1 MIRNAAPR
9 NVTSALIVALPIALL
24 VLALVAASG
33 AATSL
38 AGAATRK
45 PAGDV
50 PNDVPA
56 AASAARP
63 AARLAETPAA
73 VPQVAQVPAGDTDKS
88 LAALHDELERSR
100 TRLALVGQEKPY
112 YIEYRLLD
120 LDERTVSAQFGAVIG
135 STTTRNRF
143 MSVDVRVGDYKL
155 DSSNF
160 ISDQGF
166 RGFLGSTGTVG
177 IDHDYDSL
185 RQDLWLATDQA
196 YKEALDNLSHK
207 RAFLRSL
214 ANAPTIDDLS
224 KEAPLVQVDPLVTP
238 DWTSRNWESEAKMVS
253 AVLRNYP
260 ELYNSRVTYHLIYAT
275 TYVMSTEGSEIR
287 VNHSL
292 AAIEASLGSR
302 ADDGT
307 PMHDFLALY
316 ARRPGELPAAETVR
330 PQIERV
336 GRELVALRNAPAVSD
351 YDGPVLFEPLAS
363 GSLLAQVM
371 NPSVAGA
378 RAPLSMNSRF
388 DQMSQQLGGRNE
400 WTGRV
405 GQRVLPAEV
414 SVVDDP
420 TAQQFDGQPLIGSYV
435 TDEEGVRA
443 QKVAIVENG
452 MLRQLLMSRRPGP
465 DFERSNGHGRST
477 FLAQPRPMPSNLFF
491 TSTAGQ
497 APADLRKKFLDACK
511 QNGQKFG
518 LIVREMDNP
527 VVASSS
533 QEELSDALAI
543 LATGASKGDRLPL
556 LVYRV
561 NVDDGHEELVR
572 GAILSGIASRNMRTL
587 LGVGNDSAVFS
598 YAQSQDAEIAGTA
611 LGAFGSAD
619 GGVPSTV
626 IAPSL
631 LFEEVEVRGPHGEP
645 RSMPLVPPPPL

>member
-1 MIRNAAPR
+1 MKSLKLTLNLVLSHNMAP
-9 NVTSALIVALPIALL
+9 VLVVL
-24 VLALVAASG
+24 VLATTISGGTSAIAATPKAADAASDPVAAVRAPSPK
-33 AATSL
+33 T
-38 AGAATRK
+38 
-45 PAGDV
+45 
-50 PNDVPA
+50 PA
-56 AASAARP
+56 AARQ
-63 AARLAETPAA
+63 
-73 VPQVAQVPAGDTDKS
+73 VPQVPSGDTDKT

-100 TRLALVGQEKPY
+100 TRLMLPGQEKPY

-120 LDERTVSAQFGAVIG
+120 LEEHTISAQFGAVIG
-135 STTTRNRF
+135 NTATRNRF

-160 ISDQGF
+160 IGDQGF

-177 IDHDYDSL
+177 IDRDYDSL

-196 YKEALDNLSHK
+196 YKEALDALSNK

-214 ANAPTIDDLS
+214 ANAPTIDDFS
-224 KEAPLVQVDPLVTP
+224 KEAPVVQVDPIVQP
-238 DWTSRNWESEAKMVS
+238 DWTSRNWEAEAKMVS
-253 AVLRNYP
+253 GVLRSYP

-275 TYVMSTEGSEIR
+275 TYLISTEGSEMR
-287 VNHSL
+287 VSRSL
-292 AAIEASLGSR
+292 AGIEASLGSR

-307 PMHDFLALY
+307 PMHDFLAIY
-316 ARRPGELPAAETVR
+316 APRPGDLPTAEAVR
-330 PQIERV
+330 PQLDRI
-336 GRELVALRNAPAVSD
+336 GRELVALRNAPAVGD

-363 GSLLAQVM
+363 GSLLAQVLT
-371 NPSVAGA
+371 PSVTGA

-388 DQMSQQLGGRNE
+388 DQMTQQLGGRSE

-405 GQRVLPAEV
+405 GQRVLPTDV
-414 SVVDDP
+414 TVTDDP
-420 TAQQFDGQPLIGSYV
+420 TAQQFKGQPLIGSYA
-435 TDEEGVRA
+435 TDQEGVRA
-443 QKVAIVENG
+443 EKVAIVENG

-465 DFERSNGHGRST
+465 DFGTSNGHGRSM
-477 FLAQPRPMPSNLFF
+477 FLAQPRPMSSNLFF
-491 TSTAGQ
+491 TASDGES
-497 APADLRKKFLDACK
+497 PADLRKKFLDACK

-527 VVASSS
+527 VIASST

-543 LATGASKGDRLPL
+543 LATGAPKGDRMPL

-572 GAILSGIASRNMRTL
+572 GAILSGLASRNMRTL
-587 LGVGNDSAVFS
+587 LGVGNDNAVFS

-645 RSMPLVPPPPL
+645 RSMPIVPPPPL

>member
-1 MIRNAAPR
+1 MSFVKLTSYLIALALA
-9 NVTSALIVALPIALL
+9 VTSGIGAHDAI
-24 VLALVAASG
+24 
-33 AATSL
+33 AATGKAADVAPSATTGARL
-38 AGAATRK
+38 AQ
-45 PAGDV
+45 
-50 PNDVPA
+50 PA
-56 AASAARP
+56 AAAR
-63 AARLAETPAA
+63 
-73 VPQVAQVPAGDTDKS
+73 QVAQVPPGDTDKT

-100 TRLALVGQEKPY
+100 TRLVLLGQEKPY

-120 LDERTVSAQFGAVIG
+120 LDERTITAQFGAIIG

-143 MSVDVRVGDYKL
+143 MSVDVRIGDYKL

-177 IDHDYDSL
+177 IDRDYDSL
-185 RQDLWLATDQA
+185 RQDLWLATDQG
-196 YKEALDNLSHK
+196 YKEALDSLSHK

-214 ANAPTIDDLS
+214 ANAPTVDDFS
-224 KEAPLVQVDPLVTP
+224 QVPPFVQVQPLVQP
-238 DWTSRNWESEAKMVS
+238 DWTSRNWETEAKTVS
-253 AVLRNYP
+253 AVLRSYP

-275 TYVMSTEGSEIR
+275 TYLMSTEGSEIR
-287 VNHSL
+287 VTRSL

-302 ADDGT
+302 ADDGM
-307 PMHDFLALY
+307 PMHDYLAIY
-316 ARRPGELPAAETVR
+316 ARRPSDLPAAEVVR
-330 PQIERV
+330 PQLDRV
-336 GRELVALRNAPAVSD
+336 GKELVALRSAPAVQD

-363 GSLLAQVM
+363 GSLLAQVLG
-371 NPSVAGA
+371 PSATGA

-388 DQMSQQLGGRNE
+388 DQMTQALGGRSE

-405 GQRVLPAEV
+405 GQRVLPANV
-414 SVVDDP
+414 NIVDDP
-420 TAQQFDGQPLIGSYV
+420 TAQQFQGQPLIGFYAN
-435 TDEEGVRA
+435 DEEGVPA
-443 QKVAIVENG
+443 QKVAIIENG

-477 FLAQPRPMPSNLFF
+477 FLAQPRPMTSNLFF
-491 TSTAGQ
+491 TAADGQ
-497 APADLRKKFLDACK
+497 SPADLKKKFLDACK

-527 VVASSS
+527 VIGSSS

-543 LATGASKGDRLPL
+543 LATGAPKGDRVPL

-587 LGVGNDSAVFS
+587 LGIGNDNTVFS

-631 LFEEVEVRGPHGEP
+631 LFEEVDVRGPHGEP
-645 RSMPLVPPPPL
+645 RSMPIVPPPPLQ

>member
-1 MIRNAAPR
+1 MSFVKLTSYLIALALAVTSGIGATHAIAATGKAADVAPNAATGAR
-9 NVTSALIVALPIALL
+9 
-24 VLALVAASG
+24 LAQ
-33 AATSL
+33 
-38 AGAATRK
+38 
-45 PAGDV
+45 
-50 PNDVPA
+50 PA
-56 AASAARP
+56 AAAR
-63 AARLAETPAA
+63 
-73 VPQVAQVPAGDTDKS
+73 QVAQVPPGDTDKT

-100 TRLALVGQEKPY
+100 TRLVLLGQEKPY

-120 LDERTVSAQFGAVIG
+120 LDERTITAQFGAIIG

-143 MSVDVRVGDYKL
+143 MSVDVRIGDYKL

-177 IDHDYDSL
+177 IDRDYDSL
-185 RQDLWLATDQA
+185 RQDLWLATDQG
-196 YKEALDNLSHK
+196 YKEALDSLSHK

-214 ANAPTIDDLS
+214 ANAPTVDDFS
-224 KEAPLVQVDPLVTP
+224 QVPPFVQVQPLVQP
-238 DWTSRNWESEAKMVS
+238 DWTSRNWETEAKTVS
-253 AVLRNYP
+253 AVLRSYP

-275 TYVMSTEGSEIR
+275 TYLMSTEGSEIR
-287 VNHSL
+287 VTRSL

-302 ADDGT
+302 ADDGM
-307 PMHDFLALY
+307 PMHDYLAIY
-316 ARRPGELPAAETVR
+316 ARRPGDLPAAEVVR
-330 PQIERV
+330 PQLDRV
-336 GRELVALRNAPAVSD
+336 GKELVALRSAPAVQD

-363 GSLLAQVM
+363 GSLLAQVLG
-371 NPSVAGA
+371 PSATGA

-388 DQMSQQLGGRNE
+388 DQMTQALGGRSE

-405 GQRVLPAEV
+405 GQRVLPANV
-414 SVVDDP
+414 NIVDDP
-420 TAQQFDGQPLIGSYV
+420 TVQQFQGQPLIGFYAN
-435 TDEEGVRA
+435 DEEGVPA
-443 QKVAIVENG
+443 QKVAIIENG

-477 FLAQPRPMPSNLFF
+477 FLAQPRPMTSNLFF
-491 TSTAGQ
+491 TAADGQ
-497 APADLRKKFLDACK
+497 SPADLKKKFLDACK

-527 VVASSS
+527 VIGSSS

-543 LATGASKGDRLPL
+543 LATGAPKGDRVPL

-561 NVDDGHEELVR
+561 NADDGHEELVR

-587 LGVGNDSAVFS
+587 LGIGNDNTVFS

-631 LFEEVEVRGPHGEP
+631 LFEEVDVRGPHGEP
-645 RSMPLVPPPPL
+645 RSMPIVPPPPLQ